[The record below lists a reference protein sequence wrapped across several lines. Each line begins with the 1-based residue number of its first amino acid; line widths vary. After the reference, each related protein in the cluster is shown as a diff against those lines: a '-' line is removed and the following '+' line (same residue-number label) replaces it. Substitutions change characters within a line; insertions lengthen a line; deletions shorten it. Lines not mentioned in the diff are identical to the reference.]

1 LAKEIEMSV
10 VTLGLIGGIVGNVLL
25 GITVIRLMRE
35 IRQMEN
41 RWAEHVYGRA
51 PDKADGE

>member
-1 LAKEIEMSV
+1 MSV